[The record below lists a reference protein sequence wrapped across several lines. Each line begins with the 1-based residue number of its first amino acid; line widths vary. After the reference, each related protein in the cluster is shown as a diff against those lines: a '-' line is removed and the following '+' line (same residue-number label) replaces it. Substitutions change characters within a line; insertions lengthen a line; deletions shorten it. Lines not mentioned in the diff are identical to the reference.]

1 MEELGIRVKQK
12 RGTMGIREAAEQA
25 KVSPATLSRVEAG
38 KQPDLTT
45 FVKICEWLEVD
56 PSTLLGTKKTSPAQ
70 NLEFGD
76 ATGQVFAHFRAKKT
90 MNSQTASH
98 LAKLIEAMNREL

>member
-12 RGTMGIREAAEQA
+12 RGTMGIREAAKQA
-25 KVSPATLSRVEAG
+25 EVSPATLSRVEAG
-38 KQPDLTT
+38 KQPDLNT
-45 FVKICEWLEVD
+45 FAKICKWLDVD
-56 PSTLLGTKKTSPAQ
+56 PNTLLGVTKSSPAK

-90 MNSQTASH
+90 MNSSTATH
-98 LAKLIEAMNREL
+98 LAKLIEAMNKEL